1 MAKTKKT
8 QDVEKKSEKK
18 IEVPNSHIANAIAG
32 NVDSTG
38 KKIKS

>member
-8 QDVEKKSEKK
+8 KDVEKKAEK
-18 IEVPNSHIANAIAG
+18 IEVPNSHLANAIAG
-32 NVDSTG
+32 NVDGTG